1 MEEEKKQIE
10 QDSKEVPDTPKVVEE
25 TPKTKEDMI
34 LAKLDKIQKEIWYSR
49 LAMAVFLV
57 ISLFYINMKTNNIA
71 NALATFIEM
80 FMPE

>member
-1 MEEEKKQIE
+1 MEEEKKKIQ
-10 QDSKEVPDTPKVVEE
+10 QDSKEVVVSSDE
-25 TPKTKEDMI
+25 PKTKEDMI
-34 LAKLDKIQKEIWYSR
+34 LAKLDRIQKEIWYSR

-71 NALATFIEM
+71 SALATFIEM